1 MMDNM
6 VILPPHIL
14 TKPQL
19 CNQTTTAAIDDF
31 LNFFI
36 FPKENS
42 ASSSTKYLFAGSCKF
57 VGIWVKSPEVAGSW
71 MGWGVLCLKKLD
83 TISLEID

>member
-42 ASSSTKYLFAGSCKF
+42 ASSSTKYL
-57 VGIWVKSPEVAGSW
+57 
-71 MGWGVLCLKKLD
+71 
-83 TISLEID
+83 